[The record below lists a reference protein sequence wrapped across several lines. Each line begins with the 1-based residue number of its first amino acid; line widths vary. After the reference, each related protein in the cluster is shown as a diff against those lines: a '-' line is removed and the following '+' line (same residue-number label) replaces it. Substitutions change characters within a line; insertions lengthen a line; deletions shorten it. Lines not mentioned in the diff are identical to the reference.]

1 MGSDLYKL
9 GIRFRECGDKIKGF
23 YLAESEMESPRF
35 SPSSF
40 SDTNDKKKSTP
51 YGVLFFLEMKRSLWE
66 HEDACTNEVAVA
78 YEVCLRHDKERFASY
93 FAKQNAS

>member
-1 MGSDLYKL
+1 MIHFFGN
-9 GIRFRECGDKIKGF
+9 FRGF
-23 YLAESEMESPRF
+23 QNIVRIVVMNWNNPRF